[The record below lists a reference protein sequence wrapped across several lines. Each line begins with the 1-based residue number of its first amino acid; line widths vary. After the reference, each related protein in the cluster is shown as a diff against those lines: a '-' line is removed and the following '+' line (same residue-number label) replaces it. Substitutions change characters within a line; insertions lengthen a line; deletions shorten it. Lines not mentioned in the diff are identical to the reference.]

1 MKELGYILLIYMAF
15 ITMGCED
22 VVDVDLPPEEPKL
35 VVDAF
40 IRLNLEEQGSPV
52 RFKVSTTGAFFDEII
67 PTPLTR
73 MQLQNEAIT
82 TVAGIVFL
90 TQDPDNPNEYIPG
103 TDEGGPDPSGLVP
116 NSFFLE
122 GRLIL
127 TFEFE
132 EELYLAETRFA
143 PAPVIES
150 VIQGDQTLFDEDD
163 TEVIV
168 TFTDIP
174 EQENFYV
181 FDFDFNEF
189 LTIEDRFFQDQQF
202 DFSYF
207 YDINLQAGDMPNISI
222 LGADESF
229 YNYMEL
235 LIEQSDLTDNGPFQV
250 PVTTVRGNI
259 LKAEGVD
266 NINIFDNVGRPQEFV
281 LGYFAV
287 SQEFKTSITIE

>member
-1 MKELGYILLIYMAF
+1 M
-15 ITMGCED
+15 
-22 VVDVDLPPEEPKL
+22 VDVDLPPEQPKL
-35 VVDAF
+35 VVDAL
-40 IRLNLEEQGSPV
+40 IRLNLEEEASPL
-52 RFKVSTTGAFFDEII
+52 RIKVTTTGAFFDEVT
-67 PTPLTR
+67 PTPLTG

-82 TVAGIVFL
+82 TIAGVVFL
-90 TQDPDNPNEYIPG
+90 TQDPDNPNEYVPG
-103 TDEGGPDPSGLVP
+103 SDEAGPSPGGLV
-116 NSFFLE
+116 NNDFFLD

-127 TFEFE
+127 TFTFE
-132 EELYLAETRFA
+132 DELYLAETRFT
-143 PAPVIES
+143 PAPPIDTIV
-150 VIQGDQTLFDEDD
+150 QGDGTLFDEDD

-174 EQENFYV
+174 EQDNFYV
-181 FDFDFNEF
+181 FDFDFNEY
-189 LTIEDRFFQDQQF
+189 LTVEDRFFQDQQF

-207 YDINLQAGDMPNISI
+207 YDTNLEAGDVTNISI
-222 LGADESF
+222 LGANESF
-229 YNYMEL
+229 YNYMGL

>member
-1 MKELGYILLIYMAF
+1 MRQVIYILLL
-15 ITMGCED
+15 TMFFTSCED
-22 VVDVDLPPEEPKL
+22 VVDVDLPTPQPRL
-35 VVDAF
+35 VVDAL
-40 IRLNLEEQGSPV
+40 IRLNLEENASPV
-52 RFKVSTTGAFFDEII
+52 RFKASTTGAFFDEIT

-73 MQLQNEAIT
+73 MQLVNEDIT
-82 TVAGIVFL
+82 TAEGVVFL
-90 TQDPDNPNEYIPG
+90 TQDPDNPNEYVPG
-103 TDEGGPDPSGLVP
+103 TDEGGPDPSGIVP
-116 NSFFLE
+116 NDFFLD

-132 EELYLAETRFA
+132 DELYLAETRFA
-143 PAPVIES
+143 PAPPIDAVE
-150 VIQGDQTLFDEDD
+150 QGDGILFDEDD

-174 EQENFYV
+174 QQDNFYI
-181 FDFDFNEF
+181 FDFDFTEF

-207 YDINLQAGDMPNISI
+207 YDTNLEAGDVANISI

-229 YNYMEL
+229 YNYMGL
-235 LIEQSDLTDNGPFQV
+235 LIEQSDLTEGGPFQV
-250 PVTTVRGNI
+250 PVTTVRGNF

>member
-1 MKELGYILLIYMAF
+1 MRHIIYILFLATF
-15 ITMGCED
+15 FTSCED
-22 VVDVDLPPEEPKL
+22 VVDVDLPAPQPRL
-35 VVDAF
+35 VVDALV
-40 IRLNLEEQGSPV
+40 RLNLEEEASPV
-52 RFKVSTTGAFFDEII
+52 RFKVTTTGAFFDEIT
-67 PTPLTR
+67 PTPLTG
-73 MQLQNEAIT
+73 MQLVNEAIP

-90 TQDPDNPNEYIPG
+90 TQDPDHPNEYVPG
-103 TDEGGPDPSGLVP
+103 SDEAGPNPDGVVS
-116 NSFFLE
+116 NDFFLE

-127 TFEFE
+127 TFTFE

-143 PAPVIES
+143 PAPPIDMV
-150 VIQGDQTLFDEDD
+150 VQGDQTLFDEND

-174 EQENFYV
+174 EQDNFYV

-189 LTIEDRFFQDQQF
+189 LTIEDRFFQGQQF

-207 YDINLQAGDMPNISI
+207 YDTDLEAGDVANISI
-222 LGADESF
+222 LGASESF
-229 YNYMEL
+229 YNYMDL
-235 LIEQSDLTDNGPFQV
+235 LIEQSDLTDGGPFQV

-259 LKAEGVD
+259 LKVEGVD